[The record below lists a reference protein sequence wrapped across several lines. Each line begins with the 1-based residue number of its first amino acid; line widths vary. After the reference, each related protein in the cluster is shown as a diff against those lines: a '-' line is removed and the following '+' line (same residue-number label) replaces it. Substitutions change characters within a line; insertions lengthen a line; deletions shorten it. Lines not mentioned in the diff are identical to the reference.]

1 MFFMDRVR
9 KILAETFR
17 VSLNDI
23 TDNTSIEEID
33 TWDSLT
39 HIEMV
44 VALESQLGLEFDGDE
59 IAEMISVEM
68 IEKIIK
74 EKL

>member
-1 MFFMDRVR
+1 MDRVR